1 MNKIRI
7 ATNDMALTVKMSDEQ
22 ANVWFGTL
30 TRALLGEYPDIAEP
44 VEVEEPEAEDS
55 EPETEEQPSD
65 LDEDEPEPVE
75 EPTPQESYKGF
86 LRITC
91 AHCGETGS
99 FNARYPIGFYRC
111 KSCGENN
118 ALHDLHRLKFRCEC
132 GHTWVYHTNATE
144 HHRAELPCVR
154 YAHAGRAGQKRGL
167 FPVVIRLSCFK
178 LWFER
183 RMSDGSSSQA

>member
-30 TRALLGEYPDIAEP
+30 TRALLGEYPDIAKP

-55 EPETEEQPSD
+55 EPEIEEQPSD
-65 LDEDEPEPVE
+65 LDEDEPEPDE

-144 HHRAELPCVR
+144 RIIEQSCLACGMPMQAEQDKN
-154 YAHAGRAGQKRGL
+154 G
-167 FPVVIRLSCFK
+167 
-178 LWFER
+178 
-183 RMSDGSSSQA
+183 DSSPL

>member
-44 VEVEEPEAEDS
+44 VE
-55 EPETEEQPSD
+55 
-65 LDEDEPEPVE
+65 VE

-118 ALHDLHRLKFRCEC
+118 ALHDLRRLKFRCEC

-144 HHRAELPCVR
+144 RIIEQNCLACGMPMQAEQDKNGDYSPL
-154 YAHAGRAGQKRGL
+154 
-167 FPVVIRLSCFK
+167 
-178 LWFER
+178 
-183 RMSDGSSSQA
+183 

>member
-65 LDEDEPEPVE
+65 PDEDEPEPVE

-118 ALHDLHRLKFRCEC
+118 ALHDLHRLNSAVSAAIH
-132 GHTWVYHTNATE
+132 GST
-144 HHRAELPCVR
+144 
-154 YAHAGRAGQKRGL
+154 
-167 FPVVIRLSCFK
+167 IRTQRSA
-178 LWFER
+178 
-183 RMSDGSSSQA
+183 SSSRTALRAVCPCRQSRTKTGIIPRCNSFELL

>member
-44 VEVEEPEAEDS
+44 VEV
-55 EPETEEQPSD
+55 
-65 LDEDEPEPVE
+65 DEPEPVE

-144 HHRAELPCVR
+144 RIIEQNCLACGMPMQAEQDKNGDYSPL
-154 YAHAGRAGQKRGL
+154 
-167 FPVVIRLSCFK
+167 
-178 LWFER
+178 
-183 RMSDGSSSQA
+183 

>member
-30 TRALLGEYPDIAEP
+30 TRALLGEYSDIAEP

-75 EPTPQESYKGF
+75 EPTLQESYQGLSAYHLCT
-86 LRITC
+86 LRR
-91 AHCGETGS
+91 
-99 FNARYPIGFYRC
+99 NRQ
-111 KSCGENN
+111 
-118 ALHDLHRLKFRCEC
+118 LQ
-132 GHTWVYHTNATE
+132 
-144 HHRAELPCVR
+144 RAVPDRV
-154 YAHAGRAGQKRGL
+154 
-167 FPVVIRLSCFK
+167 LS
-178 LWFER
+178 L
-183 RMSDGSSSQA
+183 

>member
-30 TRALLGEYPDIAEP
+30 TSALLGEYPDIAEP
-44 VEVEEPEAEDS
+44 VEMEEPR
-55 EPETEEQPSD
+55 
-65 LDEDEPEPVE
+65 DEDTEPEPVE

-144 HHRAELPCVR
+144 RIIEQNCLACGMPMQAEQDKNGDYSPL
-154 YAHAGRAGQKRGL
+154 
-167 FPVVIRLSCFK
+167 
-178 LWFER
+178 
-183 RMSDGSSSQA
+183 

>member
-44 VEVEEPEAEDS
+44 VE
-55 EPETEEQPSD
+55 
-65 LDEDEPEPVE
+65 VE

-144 HHRAELPCVR
+144 RIIEQNCLACGMPMQAEQDKNGDYSPL
-154 YAHAGRAGQKRGL
+154 
-167 FPVVIRLSCFK
+167 
-178 LWFER
+178 
-183 RMSDGSSSQA
+183 

>member
-7 ATNDMALTVKMSDEQ
+7 ATNDMVLTVKMSDEQ

-30 TRALLGEYPDIAEP
+30 TRALLGEYPEIAEP
-44 VEVEEPEAEDS
+44 GEMEEPRDEDT
-55 EPETEEQPSD
+55 EPESEEQPSD
-65 LDEDEPEPVE
+65 LDEDEGEPAE
-75 EPTPQESYKGF
+75 EPAPQESYKGF

-91 AHCGETGS
+91 VHCSETGS

-132 GHTWVYHTNATE
+132 GHTWVYHTNAKE
-144 HHRAELPCVR
+144 RIIEQNCLACGMPMQAEQDKNGDYSPL
-154 YAHAGRAGQKRGL
+154 
-167 FPVVIRLSCFK
+167 
-178 LWFER
+178 
-183 RMSDGSSSQA
+183 

>member
-44 VEVEEPEAEDS
+44 VE
-55 EPETEEQPSD
+55 
-65 LDEDEPEPVE
+65 VE

-144 HHRAELPCVR
+144 RIIEQNCLACGMPMQAEQDKNGD
-154 YAHAGRAGQKRGL
+154 Y
-167 FPVVIRLSCFK
+167 FPL
-178 LWFER
+178 
-183 RMSDGSSSQA
+183 

>member
-7 ATNDMALTVKMSDEQ
+7 ATNDMVLTVKMSDEQ

-44 VEVEEPEAEDS
+44 VEMEEPR
-55 EPETEEQPSD
+55 
-65 LDEDEPEPVE
+65 DEDEGEPAK
-75 EPTPQESYKGF
+75 EPAPQESYKGF

-91 AHCGETGS
+91 VHCGETGS

-132 GHTWVYHTNATE
+132 GHTWVYHTNAKE
-144 HHRAELPCVR
+144 RIIEQNCLACGMPMQAEQDKNGDYSPL
-154 YAHAGRAGQKRGL
+154 
-167 FPVVIRLSCFK
+167 
-178 LWFER
+178 
-183 RMSDGSSSQA
+183 

>member
-55 EPETEEQPSD
+55 
-65 LDEDEPEPVE
+65 
-75 EPTPQESYKGF
+75 
-86 LRITC
+86 
-91 AHCGETGS
+91 

-144 HHRAELPCVR
+144 RIIEQNCLACGMPMQAEQDKNGD
-154 YAHAGRAGQKRGL
+154 Y
-167 FPVVIRLSCFK
+167 FPL
-178 LWFER
+178 
-183 RMSDGSSSQA
+183 

>member
-44 VEVEEPEAEDS
+44 VEVEEPA
-55 EPETEEQPSD
+55 
-65 LDEDEPEPVE
+65 
-75 EPTPQESYKGF
+75 PQESYKGF

-144 HHRAELPCVR
+144 RIIEQNCLACGMPMQAEQDKNGDYSP
-154 YAHAGRAGQKRGL
+154 
-167 FPVVIRLSCFK
+167 
-178 LWFER
+178 
-183 RMSDGSSSQA
+183 M

>member
-7 ATNDMALTVKMSDEQ
+7 ATNDMVLTVKMSDEQ

-44 VEVEEPEAEDS
+44 VEDN
-55 EPETEEQPSD
+55 EPETEETQSD
-65 LDEDEPEPVE
+65 LDEGEPESVE
-75 EPTPQESYKGF
+75 EPAPQESYKGF

-91 AHCGETGS
+91 VHCGETGS

-132 GHTWVYHTNATE
+132 GHTWVYHTNAKE
-144 HHRAELPCVR
+144 RIIEQNCLACGMPMQAEQDKNGDYSPL
-154 YAHAGRAGQKRGL
+154 
-167 FPVVIRLSCFK
+167 
-178 LWFER
+178 
-183 RMSDGSSSQA
+183 

>member
-44 VEVEEPEAEDS
+44 VEVEEP
-55 EPETEEQPSD
+55 
-65 LDEDEPEPVE
+65 
-75 EPTPQESYKGF
+75 TPQERYKGF

-91 AHCGETGS
+91 AHCGETAV
-99 FNARYPIGFYRC
+99 FNTKAPIKAFKC
-111 KSCGENN
+111 NTCGQMTN
-118 ALHDLHRLKFRCEC
+118 LHDLHRLKFRCEC

-144 HHRAELPCVR
+144 RIIEQNCLACGMPMQAEQDKNGDYSPL
-154 YAHAGRAGQKRGL
+154 
-167 FPVVIRLSCFK
+167 
-178 LWFER
+178 
-183 RMSDGSSSQA
+183 

>member
-7 ATNDMALTVKMSDEQ
+7 ATNDMVLTVKMSDEQ

-44 VEVEEPEAEDS
+44 VEMEEPRDEDT
-55 EPETEEQPSD
+55 EPESEEQPSD
-65 LDEDEPEPVE
+65 LDEDEGEPAE
-75 EPTPQESYKGF
+75 EPAPQESYKVF

-91 AHCGETGS
+91 VHCGETGS

-132 GHTWVYHTNATE
+132 GHTWVYHTNAKE
-144 HHRAELPCVR
+144 RIIEQNCLACGMPMQAEQDKNGDYSPL
-154 YAHAGRAGQKRGL
+154 
-167 FPVVIRLSCFK
+167 
-178 LWFER
+178 
-183 RMSDGSSSQA
+183 